1 LTSDSSTNATE
12 PVISFMTDVGRELQ
26 QYHVALEV
34 LGQYP
39 SVLQDFKEQLARRC
53 KHKQPQGEE
62 L

>member
-1 LTSDSSTNATE
+1 
-12 PVISFMTDVGRELQ
+12 MTDVGRELQ